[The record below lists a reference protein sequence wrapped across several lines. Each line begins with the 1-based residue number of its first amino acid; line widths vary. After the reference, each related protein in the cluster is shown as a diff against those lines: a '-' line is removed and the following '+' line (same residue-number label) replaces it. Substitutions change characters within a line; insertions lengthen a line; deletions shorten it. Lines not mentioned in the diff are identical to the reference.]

1 MNRLPKR
8 HYLVYLIPSA
18 KSASI
23 NRSTFCQYYI
33 DKPQLVEALTSDFL
47 EQLEQIQTKWQ
58 QQETWRSCF

>member
-8 HYLVYLIPSA
+8 HYLVYLITSA

-23 NRSTFCQYYI
+23 NRSTFYQYYV
-33 DKPQLVEALTSDFL
+33 DKPQLVEALIFDFL
-47 EQLEQIQTKWQ
+47 EQLEQIKAKRQ